1 MENTAFFW
9 FSLNIISV
17 AVLAFYSMMEMA
29 CVSFNKVRLQYYV
42 SKNIKQAVWL
52 NYLLHNPSRLFG
64 TTLIGV
70 NVAMFTGSECARQ
83 FYSSLGV
90 DPDWAPL
97 TQVILVVIFGELA
110 PMFAARRF
118 PEHVAMLG
126 VPLIY
131 FSAKVMTPFLW
142 VLGVI
147 SKLCNLIIGG
157 KEYAGD
163 IFLTQEELQKI
174 LEEQDEDYTGE
185 HTDLN
190 TIASNIFEARK
201 KSARDIMQPLSTVPN
216 VPVNTTVGMV
226 RSILSHSPANYVIT
240 YSHDATHVVGIV
252 LPRDLLRAP
261 DNRKI
266 RDYSRSPWFVTE
278 QTLLVQ
284 ILNQFRN
291 NNQNVAI
298 ILDSEGGALGL
309 INLDDIMEEIVGKTE
324 FSAPVVKGKRKLAV
338 DVTFPAD
345 FTVGEFNKKFHALLD
360 EDESLT
366 LLELMEQKLGHM
378 PAEGEDV
385 IIGSF
390 ELEVTEASLLEVKA
404 IHVTSRN

>member
-1 MENTAFFW
+1 MEKTAFFW
-9 FSLNIISV
+9 FTLNLISI

-52 NYLLHNPSRLFG
+52 NYLLENPSRLFG

-70 NVAMFTGSECARQ
+70 NIALFTGSECARQ
-83 FYSSLGV
+83 FYSSLGI

-118 PEHVAMLG
+118 PEHMAMLG

-131 FSAKVMTPFLW
+131 LSAKIMTPFLW
-142 VLGVI
+142 FLGGI

-157 KEYAGD
+157 KEHESD

-174 LEEQDEDYTGE
+174 LEEQDEDYKGE
-185 HTDLN
+185 HIDLN

-201 KSARDIMQPLSTVPN
+201 KIARDIMQPLNTVPN

-226 RSILSHSPANYVIT
+226 RSILGNSTANYALT
-240 YSHDATHVVGIV
+240 YHQEPNHVVGIA
-252 LPRDLLRAP
+252 LPRDLVRAP

-266 RDYSRSPWFVTE
+266 RDYSRPPWFVTE
-278 QTLLVQ
+278 QTLLIQ
-284 ILNQFRN
+284 ILNQFRS
-291 NNQNVAI
+291 NNQHVAI
-298 ILDSEGGALGL
+298 ILDFQGNAAGL

-324 FSAPVVKGKRKLAV
+324 FRAPTVKKKRRLVV

-345 FTVGEFNKKFHALLD
+345 YTVGEFNKKFHTVLD
-360 EDESLT
+360 AQEQLT
-366 LLELMEQKLGHM
+366 LVELMEEKLGHR
-378 PAEGEDV
+378 PAEGESV
-385 IIGSF
+385 VVGSF
-390 ELEVTEASLLEVKA
+390 ELEVKEASLLEVKT
-404 IHVTSRN
+404 ISITSR

>member
-9 FSLNIISV
+9 FTLNLISI

-52 NYLLHNPSRLFG
+52 NYLLENPSRLFG

-70 NVAMFTGSECARQ
+70 NIALFTGSECARQ
-83 FYSSLGV
+83 FYSSLGI

-118 PEHVAMLG
+118 PEHMAMLG

-131 FSAKVMTPFLW
+131 LSAKIMTPFLW
-142 VLGVI
+142 FLGGI

-157 KEYAGD
+157 KEHESD

-174 LEEQDEDYTGE
+174 LEEQDEDYKGE
-185 HTDLN
+185 HIDLN

-201 KSARDIMQPLSTVPN
+201 KIARDIMQPLNTVPN

-226 RSILSHSPANYVIT
+226 RSILGNSTANYALT
-240 YSHDATHVVGIV
+240 YHQEPNHVVGIA
-252 LPRDLLRAP
+252 LPRDLVRAP

-266 RDYSRSPWFVTE
+266 RDYSRPPWFVTE
-278 QTLLVQ
+278 QTLLIQ
-284 ILNQFRN
+284 ILNQFRS
-291 NNQNVAI
+291 NNQHVAI
-298 ILDSEGGALGL
+298 ILDFQGNAAGL

-324 FSAPVVKGKRKLAV
+324 FRAPTVKKKRRLVV

-345 FTVGEFNKKFHALLD
+345 YTVGEFNKKFHTVLD
-360 EDESLT
+360 AQEQLT
-366 LLELMEQKLGHM
+366 LVELMEEKLGHR
-378 PAEGEDV
+378 PAQGESV
-385 IIGSF
+385 VVGSF
-390 ELEVTEASLLEVKA
+390 ELEVKEASLLEVKT
-404 IHVTSRN
+404 ISITSR